1 MTTDPFSAAN
11 PFIDML
17 RRFGDHLQV
26 PKVDLDQMLEAH
38 RRNIEALTQSVE
50 AVTEGAQAMA
60 QKQREVVE
68 AGLREASALAQELKT
83 QGDQNLAR
91 QTEFAK
97 KAFDIAVK
105 GAQDTAQL
113 TRMSTGDAVKI
124 LQDRMREGLEE
135 IRSRTGAKPR

>member
-1 MTTDPFSAAN
+1 MTTDPFTAAN

-17 RRFGDHLQV
+17 RQFGDNLQV
-26 PKVDLDQMLEAH
+26 PKVDLDQMVEAH
-38 RRNIEALTQSVE
+38 RKNIEALTQS
-50 AVTEGAQAMA
+50 ATAAAEGAQAMA

-68 AGLREASALAQELKT
+68 AGLRVASRLAQELRT
-83 QGDQNLAR
+83 HGDQNLAR

-97 KAFDIAVK
+97 KVFDIAVR

-135 IRSRTGAKPR
+135 IRRQATPR

>member
-1 MTTDPFSAAN
+1 MTTDPFTAN

-17 RRFGDHLQV
+17 RKFGDNLQV

-38 RRNIEALTQSVE
+38 RKNVEALTQSAS
-50 AVTEGAQAMA
+50 AVAEGAQAMA

-68 AGLREASALAQELKT
+68 AGLREASALAQELKAH
-83 QGDQNLAR
+83 GDQNLSR

-97 KAFDIAVK
+97 KVFDIAVR

-113 TRMSTGDAVKI
+113 TSMSTGDAVRI
-124 LQDRMREGLEE
+124 LQDRMREGLDE
-135 IRSRTGAKPR
+135 IRGQAGAKPR

>member
-1 MTTDPFSAAN
+1 MPTDPFTAN

-17 RRFGDHLQV
+17 RKFGDNLQV
-26 PKVDLDQMLEAH
+26 PKLDLEQMLEAH
-38 RRNIEALTQSVE
+38 RKNIEALTQSTS
-50 AVTEGAQAMA
+50 AVAEGAQAMA

-68 AGLREASALAQELKT
+68 AGLREASTLAQELNEH
-83 QGDQNLAR
+83 GDENLAR

-97 KAFDIAVK
+97 KAFDIAVR

-135 IRSRTGAKPR
+135 IHRQTGARPR

>member
-11 PFIDML
+11 PFIDMM
-17 RRFGDHLQV
+17 RRFGDNLQV
-26 PKVDLDQMLEAH
+26 PKVDLDQILEAH
-38 RRNIEALTQSVE
+38 RRNIEALTQS
-50 AVTEGAQAMA
+50 ATAMAEGAQAMA

-83 QGDQNLAR
+83 RGDQNLAQ

-97 KAFDIAVK
+97 KVFDIAVQ

-124 LQDRMREGLEE
+124 LQDRMREGFEE
-135 IRSRTGAKPR
+135 IRSPKPR

>member
-1 MTTDPFSAAN
+1 MTTDPFTAN

-17 RRFGDHLQV
+17 RKFGDNLQV

-38 RRNIEALTQSVE
+38 RKNIEALTQSAA
-50 AVTEGAQAMA
+50 AVAEGAQAMA

-68 AGLREASALAQELKT
+68 AGLREASTLAQEFKT
-83 QGDQNLAR
+83 HSDLNLAR

-97 KAFDIAVK
+97 KVFDIAVR

-113 TRMSTGDAVKI
+113 TRMTTGDAVKI

-135 IRSRTGAKPR
+135 IRSQTTRR

>member
-1 MTTDPFSAAN
+1 MPTDPFTAN

-17 RRFGDHLQV
+17 RKFGDNLEV

-38 RRNIEALTQSVE
+38 RKNIEALTQSAS
-50 AVTEGAQAMA
+50 AVAEGTRAIA
-60 QKQREVVE
+60 QKQREIVE
-68 AGLREASALAQELKT
+68 AGLREASALAQELKEP
-83 QGDQNLAR
+83 GDVNLAR

-97 KAFDIAVK
+97 KAFDIAVR

-135 IRSRTGAKPR
+135 IRRQPGAKPR